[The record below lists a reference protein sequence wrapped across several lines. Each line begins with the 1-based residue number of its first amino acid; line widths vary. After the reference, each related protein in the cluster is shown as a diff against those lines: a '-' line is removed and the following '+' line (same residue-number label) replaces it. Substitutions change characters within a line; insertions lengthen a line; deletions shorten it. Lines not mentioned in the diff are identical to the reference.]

1 MILWPLGG
9 LVQSSVP
16 PSPKNEI
23 AVASAGPLVNLMI
36 AAAAG
41 GVLYVS
47 GISFDRLSL
56 AIFEPPMNPGGLTWL
71 VVVKLTIWINLW
83 VFAINMLPALP
94 LDGGRA
100 ARGVL
105 WKMIGRRR
113 AQRYSDGLARIS
125 GAVLCLSP
133 AGLRGAGVVWASFV
147 EIPLILLGVFLL
159 FNPPPAALRRRENV
173 LDDELFSDADE
184 FRSELEDS
192 SHGHPSA
199 PRQAVEVRLAEKL
212 RRQQEFEAEEDRR
225 VDEILSRLG
234 ETGLEGLV
242 PEDRELLERVSE
254 RYRGERREGGRE

>member
-1 MILWPLGG
+1 
-9 LVQSSVP
+9 
-16 PSPKNEI
+16 
-23 AVASAGPLVNLMI
+23 
-36 AAAAG
+36 
-41 GVLYVS
+41 
-47 GISFDRLSL
+47 
-56 AIFEPPMNPGGLTWL
+56 
-71 VVVKLTIWINLW
+71 
-83 VFAINMLPALP
+83 
-94 LDGGRA
+94 
-100 ARGVL
+100 L

-113 AQRYSDGLARIS
+113 AQRYCDGLARIS

-133 AGLRGAGVVWASFV
+133 AVLRGAGVVWASFV

-184 FRSELEDS
+184 FRSELDDS

-199 PRQAVEVRLAEKL
+199 TRQAVEVRLEEKL
-212 RRQQEFEAEEDRR
+212 RRQQEFKAEEDRR

-234 ETGLEGLV
+234 ETGLEGLS